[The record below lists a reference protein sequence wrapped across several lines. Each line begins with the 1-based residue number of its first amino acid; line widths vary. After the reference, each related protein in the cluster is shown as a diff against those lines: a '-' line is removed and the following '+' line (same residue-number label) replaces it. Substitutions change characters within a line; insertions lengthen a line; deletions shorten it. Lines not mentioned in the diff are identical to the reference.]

1 MERAARR
8 EAGKE
13 REPARGRGR
22 EALLALL
29 LAGAVAKWTQ
39 GEPPGATP
47 EVPKFPTQTAA
58 EQRNIQN
65 TKARLEAAQ
74 KVLLLMARECAGRSD
89 GEVEM
94 MELPAVDMRTHE
106 ITKEGFYPL
115 EAEILQIAQD
125 QETADRWQATYDS
138 MKEKVVI
145 EQGEGEVFMYI
156 PGDDSFDNVY
166 LTEISEG
173 GTEPSL
179 VVETADGEERE
190 IGSIQS
196 GTREPLTALD
206 YKKFE
211 EDAARWI
218 EHGAHLSLAGVAAER
233 AGVEIPKDI

>member
-1 MERAARR
+1 
-8 EAGKE
+8 
-13 REPARGRGR
+13 
-22 EALLALL
+22 
-29 LAGAVAKWTQ
+29 
-39 GEPPGATP
+39 
-47 EVPKFPTQTAA
+47 
-58 EQRNIQN
+58 
-65 TKARLEAAQ
+65 
-74 KVLLLMARECAGRSD
+74 
-89 GEVEM
+89 M